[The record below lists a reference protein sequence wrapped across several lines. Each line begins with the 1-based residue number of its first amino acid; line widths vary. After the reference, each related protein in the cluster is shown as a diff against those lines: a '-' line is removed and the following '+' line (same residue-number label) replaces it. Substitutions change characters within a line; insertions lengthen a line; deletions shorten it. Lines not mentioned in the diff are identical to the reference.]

1 MMRDGTTLGCGTEP
15 DDIAALYAMLCGD
28 LLDEPDLLV
37 RYTALT
43 REQARLQAL
52 VSYVKTERGKLVAKL
67 VDQQR
72 KAAADAGT
80 PIGVVEAR
88 ARVADVTGLGTH
100 QRVEQLAQSS
110 SGGN

>member
-1 MMRDGTTLGCGTEP
+1 MSDNTTTGYGTEP
-15 DDIAALYAMLCGD
+15 DDIAALYRMICGD
-28 LLDEPDLLV
+28 LLDDPDTLS

-43 REQARLQAL
+43 REQARIAAL
-52 VSYVKTERGKLVAKL
+52 IPHIRAERGKLVAEL

-88 ARVADVTGLGTH
+88 TQVAAITGLGTH
-100 QRVEQLAQSS
+100 QRVAQITTTN
-110 SGGN
+110 GG